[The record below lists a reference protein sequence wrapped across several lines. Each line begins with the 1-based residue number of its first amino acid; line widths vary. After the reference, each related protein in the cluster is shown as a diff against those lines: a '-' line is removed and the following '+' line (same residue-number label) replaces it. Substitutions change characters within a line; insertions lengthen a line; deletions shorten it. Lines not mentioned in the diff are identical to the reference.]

1 MFGLFKKKSKID
13 ILQKK
18 YDDLM
23 QDYHRISKINRREA
37 DKKFV
42 EAEAVLKEIDA
53 LLETKEANK

>member
-1 MFGLFKKKSKID
+1 MFGLFKKKSKLQ

-23 QDYHRISKINRREA
+23 KDYHRISKINRREA

-42 EAEAVLKEIDA
+42 EAEAVLKEIDEA
-53 LLETKEANK
+53 LNEQEANK

>member
-23 QDYHRISKINRREA
+23 QDYHSISKINRREA

-53 LLETKEANK
+53 LLEAKEANK

>member
-1 MFGLFKKKSKID
+1 
-13 ILQKK
+13 
-18 YDDLM
+18 M

-53 LLETKEANK
+53 ILEAKEANK